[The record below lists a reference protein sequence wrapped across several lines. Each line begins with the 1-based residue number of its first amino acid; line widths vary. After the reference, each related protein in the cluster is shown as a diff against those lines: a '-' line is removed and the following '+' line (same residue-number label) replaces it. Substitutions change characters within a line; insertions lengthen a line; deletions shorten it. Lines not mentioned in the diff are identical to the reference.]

1 MGKLETIPLVTAQE
15 SSGCDITQPAPTDR
29 RMDAALEQMRQEW
42 HAVARYRIYLTADGD
57 WNDKTVVAEWLPYQ
71 EACDIRGKL
80 NALLLAQSGGI
91 HRWASP
97 SYGISLHLPQVVKG
111 NQACVGD
118 LLLHEVVEPH
128 GEFSLSGVVV
138 VRQFLVP
145 ALVTAVGPGGRVLS
159 FCDRTGEHARAPR
172 NPHVVSASVLDV
184 DGLLDGIKA
193 EVARRGHW
201 GGEFVTPKAME
212 RWLVAHQRIQGPI
225 YLAKEAA

>member
-1 MGKLETIPLVTAQE
+1 MGKFETIPLVPEQDSA
-15 SSGCDITQPAPTDR
+15 GCDITQPAPADR
-29 RMDAALEQMRQEW
+29 RLDATLEQMRKEW
-42 HAVARYRIYLTADGD
+42 HGVARYRIFLTADGD

-71 EACDIRGKL
+71 EACDIRDKL
-80 NALLLAQSGGI
+80 NVVLLAQNGGV

-97 SYGISLHLPQVVKG
+97 SYGISLHLPPVVKG

-145 ALVTAVGPGGRVLS
+145 AVVTEVGPGGRIVS
-159 FCDRTGEHARAPR
+159 FCDRTGGHARAPR

-184 DGLLDGIKA
+184 VGLLASIKA
-193 EVARRGHW
+193 EEARRGHW
-201 GGEFVTPKAME
+201 GGEFITPKAIQH
-212 RWLVAHQRIQGPI
+212 WLVAHQLNQDPT
-225 YLAKEAA
+225 YPVKEAA